1 MRDIH
6 TWTVFLV
13 FETNKLVAMIGLA
26 NRLGLLSSTL
36 HTGDGST
43 YVKEFDTVIRCNE
56 WFNYQH
62 SQGTLSIYD
71 IHREYDLCA

>member
-36 HTGDGST
+36 HTTGDGST
-43 YVKEFDTVIRCNE
+43 YVREFDTVK
-56 WFNYQH
+56 H

-71 IHREYDLCA
+71 IHREYDLCV